1 MHSRGKKLVNLALLE
16 GNKQVDNN
24 ATPTGSSEVQMNDD
38 FNDFGSD
45 DSVADKDYVPSAT
58 SSSESELDVGG
69 KSDSESD
76 ILNAEN
82 SDTEVENTQD
92 NDDWSDHENIVSSGS
107 DLSDEHI
114 DNVDIDS
121 LSEQSA
127 SDEEPVS
134 KTYEDSDNYLG
145 KDGINL
151 ALVSVIEDYPL
162 IYDKSHRFYK
172 DVIAKK
178 NAFAAIAEMLNLQH
192 QTSNPAEYYEKR
204 WLQLRKRFTE
214 ECRKRLPSGS
224 AASTYMWPLFNAMQY
239 LDAHTSKRLKCTVGN
254 VQIPIETTASS
265 CISQEA
271 NLEDIENLTSETI
284 ELILKDEDTADKSQ
298 MDLTVVE
305 NTPKAF
311 RNRMLNNDNIIDRCS
326 SRASSTNSKES
337 ASSHKGTLSSTDEA
351 SKAIKDGMDSLT
363 KYLEIRSVE
372 TTSKSVD
379 LAIAEAI
386 ARN

>member
-1 MHSRGKKLVNLALLE
+1 MDLA
-16 GNKQVDNN
+16 
-24 ATPTGSSEVQMNDD
+24 
-38 FNDFGSD
+38 F
-45 DSVADKDYVPSAT
+45 
-58 SSSESELDVGG
+58 
-69 KSDSESD
+69 
-76 ILNAEN
+76 
-82 SDTEVENTQD
+82 
-92 NDDWSDHENIVSSGS
+92 
-107 DLSDEHI
+107 
-114 DNVDIDS
+114 
-121 LSEQSA
+121 
-127 SDEEPVS
+127 
-134 KTYEDSDNYLG
+134 
-145 KDGINL
+145 
-151 ALVSVIEDYPL
+151 VSVIEDYPL

-214 ECRKRLPSGS
+214 ERHKGYPQGQQLQLICGPFLTQCSIWMRTHQNDYTK
-224 AASTYMWPLFNAMQY
+224 
-239 LDAHTSKRLKCTVGN
+239 
-254 VQIPIETTASS
+254 IPIETTASS

-284 ELILKDEDTADKSQ
+284 ELILEDEDTADKSQ

-305 NTPKAF
+305 NTPKAL

-372 TTSKSVD
+372 TMSKSVD

-386 ARN
+386 ALKLQEIKCPRRKNKVHKVIFNILCDEVLSEDEEEK

>member
-1 MHSRGKKLVNLALLE
+1 M
-16 GNKQVDNN
+16 D
-24 ATPTGSSEVQMNDD
+24 
-38 FNDFGSD
+38 
-45 DSVADKDYVPSAT
+45 
-58 SSSESELDVGG
+58 
-69 KSDSESD
+69 
-76 ILNAEN
+76 
-82 SDTEVENTQD
+82 
-92 NDDWSDHENIVSSGS
+92 
-107 DLSDEHI
+107 
-114 DNVDIDS
+114 
-121 LSEQSA
+121 
-127 SDEEPVS
+127 
-134 KTYEDSDNYLG
+134 
-145 KDGINL
+145 L

-192 QTSNPAEYYEKR
+192 QTSNPER
-204 WLQLRKRFTE
+204 
-214 ECRKRLPSGS
+214 RKRLPSGS

-284 ELILKDEDTADKSQ
+284 ELILEDEDTADKSQ

-305 NTPKAF
+305 NTPKDL

-337 ASSHKGTLSSTDEA
+337 ASSHKGTLSSTD
-351 SKAIKDGMDSLT
+351 KAIKDGMDSLT
-363 KYLEIRSVE
+363 KYLEIISVE

-386 ARN
+386 ALKLQEIKCPRRKNKVHKVIFNILCDEVLSEDEEEK

>member
-1 MHSRGKKLVNLALLE
+1 M
-16 GNKQVDNN
+16 D
-24 ATPTGSSEVQMNDD
+24 
-38 FNDFGSD
+38 
-45 DSVADKDYVPSAT
+45 
-58 SSSESELDVGG
+58 
-69 KSDSESD
+69 
-76 ILNAEN
+76 
-82 SDTEVENTQD
+82 
-92 NDDWSDHENIVSSGS
+92 
-107 DLSDEHI
+107 
-114 DNVDIDS
+114 
-121 LSEQSA
+121 
-127 SDEEPVS
+127 
-134 KTYEDSDNYLG
+134 
-145 KDGINL
+145 L

-192 QTSNPAEYYEKR
+192 QTTEYYEKR

-214 ECRKRLPSGS
+214 ERRKRLPSGS

-284 ELILKDEDTADKSQ
+284 ELILEDEDTADKSQ

-305 NTPKAF
+305 NTQKVL

-326 SRASSTNSKES
+326 RASSTNSKKS

-363 KYLEIRSVE
+363 KYLKIRKCRNYV
-372 TTSKSVD
+372 KKCGPGYC
-379 LAIAEAI
+379 IKI